1 LERVSVVEVA
11 GDETLLHQPSFSARR
26 SLPLD
31 GWRLPSV
38 RLGPN
43 TVGAQ
48 EQDDGYAIEHD
59 EPRASGAG
67 ENFDSGSTNEDERI
81 GMVVSD
87 RYRILSIL
95 GTGGMGGVYAA
106 EHLLIGKKVAL
117 KCLHREYSRDGDIV
131 ARFKREARAA
141 TLIGNEHIIDVT
153 DMGDLPDGAPFLVM
167 EHLAGKPL
175 AALCDDGA
183 VAIKRTVHICRQIA
197 NALSAAH
204 DKGIVHRDMKPE
216 NVFLIE
222 RNGDPDFVKV
232 LDFGISK
239 MHSSGVDKGL
249 TRTGMAMGTPTY
261 MSPEQAQG
269 SKLVD
274 HRTDIWALGVML
286 YELLAARRPFD
297 ADSYPMLLMSIVA
310 TDPDPVSLYRK
321 DLPPA
326 LADLI
331 MKCMEKDLDKRVQTM
346 RDLELGL
353 SEFAEVDL
361 TPELLAPGAREP
373 GESATEKYKATALA
387 RKKSR
392 AEMEPDG
399 PSGTRPDGS
408 YQGPASPATVVLQ
421 TSPGTRDQAP
431 AANATMPKP
440 LARDS
445 VSTLSGLPVNLPTSN
460 RGMIVGGVVGV
471 LLVVGALAVAAG
483 AFSGE
488 TTTAATPTTGTP
500 STVDT
505 APVVPSPPEPP
516 TRVQPPEA
524 PAQAQEVRIRI
535 RVDPADARIL
545 IGGVEYP
552 NPLDAPQVRSLTPTP
567 VRIEREGYRAIEQL
581 VVFSEDQSLMFQMSR
596 GRGTEQRGTPAT
608 TMSEPAVTMEATTMG
623 ATTTMDSFRSWE

>member
-1 LERVSVVEVA
+1 
-11 GDETLLHQPSFSARR
+11 
-26 SLPLD
+26 
-31 GWRLPSV
+31 
-38 RLGPN
+38 
-43 TVGAQ
+43 
-48 EQDDGYAIEHD
+48 
-59 EPRASGAG
+59 
-67 ENFDSGSTNEDERI
+67 
-81 GMVVSD
+81 MVVSD

-183 VAIKRTVHICRQIA
+183 VGIKRTVHICRQIA

-310 TDPDPVSLYRK
+310 TDPDPVAMYRK

-331 MKCMEKDLDKRVQTM
+331 MKCLEKDLEKRVQTM

-353 SEFAEVDL
+353 SAFADVDVA
-361 TPELLAPGAREP
+361 PELVAPGAREP
-373 GESATEKYKATALA
+373 GESAADKYKATALA
-387 RKKSR
+387 RKKPR

-408 YQGPASPATVVLQ
+408 FQGPASPATVMLQ
-421 TSPGTRDQAP
+421 TNPGTRDQAS
-431 AANATMPKP
+431 ANATMAKP
-440 LARDS
+440 VGRESIATPNDS
-445 VSTLSGLPVNLPTSN
+445 PINLPSSN
-460 RGMIVGGVVGV
+460 RGVLVGGALG
-471 LLVVGALAVAAG
+471 LALVVGLIAAAATG
-483 AFSGE
+483 AFSSE
-488 TTTAATPTTGTP
+488 TPTPIATTATLP
-500 STVDT
+500 STVGTT
-505 APVVPSPPEPP
+505 ATPPVVPTTEPA
-516 TRVQPPEA
+516 RVQPPVQPA
-524 PAQAQEVRIRI
+524 PAQEVRIRI

-552 NPLDAPQVRSLTPTP
+552 NPLDAPQVRSLTPTQ
-567 VRIEREGYRAIEQL
+567 VRIEREGFRAIEQL

-596 GRGTEQRGTPAT
+596 GRGTEQRSPVAT
-608 TMSEPAVTMEATTMG
+608 TMTEPVTMEATTME
-623 ATTTMDSFRSWE
+623 ATTTMDSFRGWE

>member
-1 LERVSVVEVA
+1 M
-11 GDETLLHQPSFSARR
+11 
-26 SLPLD
+26 
-31 GWRLPSV
+31 
-38 RLGPN
+38 
-43 TVGAQ
+43 GAK
-48 EQDDGYAIEHD
+48 EHEDGYAIEHD
-59 EPRASGAG
+59 EPRAPGAG
-67 ENFDSGSTNEDERI
+67 EIFDSGSTNEDERI
-81 GMVVSD
+81 GMVVSE

-183 VAIKRTVHICRQIA
+183 VGIKRTVHICRQIA

-204 DKGIVHRDMKPE
+204 AKGIVHRDMKPE

-331 MKCMEKDLDKRVQTM
+331 MKCLEKDLDKRVQTM

-353 SEFAEVDL
+353 AAFSEVDVA
-361 TPELLAPGAREP
+361 PELVAPGAREP
-373 GESATEKYKATALA
+373 GESAVDRYKATALA
-387 RKKSR
+387 RKKPR

-408 YQGPASPATVVLQ
+408 FPSSASPATV
-421 TSPGTRDQAP
+421 
-431 AANATMPKP
+431 M
-440 LARDS
+440 
-445 VSTLSGLPVNLPTSN
+445 LPTSTKPVARESIATPNDSPVSLPSSN
-460 RGMIVGGVVGV
+460 RGALVGGALGLALVV
-471 LLVVGALAVAAG
+471 LLGAAATGVFSDETPTPVV
-483 AFSGE
+483 
-488 TTTAATPTTGTP
+488 TTATPP
-500 STVDT
+500 STIGTT
-505 APVVPSPPEPP
+505 ATPVVPTPTELVP
-516 TRVQPPEA
+516 TRVQPAELP
-524 PAQAQEVRIRI
+524 AQEVRIRI
-535 RVDPADARIL
+535 RVDPADAHIL

-552 NPLDAPQVRSLTPTP
+552 NPLDAPQVRRLTPTQ

-596 GRGTEQRGTPAT
+596 GRGTEQRSPAAGGPAT
-608 TMSEPAVTMEATTMG
+608 TRTEPVVTMEATTME
-623 ATTTMDSFRSWE
+623 ATTMEATTMETTTMETTTSMDSFRGWE

>member
-1 LERVSVVEVA
+1 M
-11 GDETLLHQPSFSARR
+11 
-26 SLPLD
+26 
-31 GWRLPSV
+31 
-38 RLGPN
+38 
-43 TVGAQ
+43 GAQ
-48 EQDDGYAIEHD
+48 EQEDGYALEHD
-59 EPRASGAG
+59 EPRASNLDAL
-67 ENFDSGSTNEDERI
+67 DSGSTNEDERI

-197 NALSAAH
+197 DALGAAH

-269 SKLVD
+269 SKNVD

-297 ADSYPMLLMSIVA
+297 AESYPMLLMSIVA
-310 TDPDPVSLYRK
+310 TDPDPVSLFRK
-321 DLPPA
+321 DLPQG

-331 MKCMEKDLDKRVQTM
+331 MKCLEKDLDRRVQTM
-346 RDLELGL
+346 RELEQGL
-353 SEFAEVDL
+353 AAFAQIDAA
-361 TPELLAPGAREP
+361 PELSDPGARANS
-373 GESATEKYKATALA
+373 ESAADKFKATALA
-387 RKKSR
+387 RKKPR

-408 YQGPASPATVVLQ
+408 FQGPASPATVVLTTDPGVRAAAEGQRKQ
-421 TSPGTRDQAP
+421 TTSIRPAVREPLSTPSDSP
-431 AANATMPKP
+431 AT
-440 LARDS
+440 
-445 VSTLSGLPVNLPTSN
+445 LPTSN
-460 RGMIVGGVVGV
+460 RGMLVGGSIVA
-471 LLVVGALAVAAG
+471 LLVLGLGGAAASG
-483 AFSGE
+483 AFSSAPTTETSPPRTGATLPE
-488 TTTAATPTTGTP
+488 TTPPVPVPHDPAGTHVEPPATP
-500 STVDT
+500 
-505 APVVPSPPEPP
+505 VPA
-516 TRVQPPEA
+516 T
-524 PAQAQEVRIRI
+524 EVRIRI
-535 RVDPADARIL
+535 RVEPSEARIL

-552 NPLDAPQVRSLTPTP
+552 NPLDAPQLRTLTPTQI
-567 VRIEREGYRAIEQL
+567 RIECDGYRAIEQL

-596 GRGTEQRGTPAT
+596 GRGTEQRGPGGGTPAT
-608 TMSEPAVTMEATTMG
+608 TMDTTTMQAPVEATTMETSME
-623 ATTTMDSFRSWE
+623 ATTTMDSFRGWE